1 MALCFRILARPG
13 TVLPNETGGEV
24 DAFDPDAVPGCYSRS
39 KALAAAAYGGSVYAS
54 TPFRCRYAVGVMPTA
69 FRNSAVK

>member
-24 DAFDPDAVPGCYSRS
+24 DAFDPGAVLGCYSRS
-39 KALAAAAYGGSVYAS
+39 KALATQAVLDAVRRQGLYRHGGQVRWQLPAA
-54 TPFRCRYAVGVMPTA
+54 RR
-69 FRNSAVK
+69 

>member
-13 TVLPNETGGEV
+13 TELPNETGGEV

-39 KALAAAAYGGSVYAS
+39 KALATQAVPDAVRRQGLYRHGGQVRRKLPAA
-54 TPFRCRYAVGVMPTA
+54 RR
-69 FRNSAVK
+69 